1 MNMLNKFKIDQR
13 LLGLFAVIILL
24 IIINALY
31 VYNNTDVLEEKLTSI
46 YKIHLLSIDY
56 LIEADRDAYQSSIA
70 LSQALDSLNYSN
82 NEKLKTLLAAV
93 DENKDQVKMRY
104 GKFEDAFQV
113 KDYEEYKENTNTFW
127 ENYNKWVASSDKIS
141 GLIKSGEYNDARNM
155 YYGEYVEAFDP
166 MRSAMDVF
174 TGINLESSDTDYNS
188 SLDIYGKIQNRSL
201 IILGVIALFVAFG
214 GVIISRSITIP
225 LSNAVTHTKSVA
237 EGNLGNEIE
246 AEGNDETSAVLM
258 SIKTMSE
265 KLRDIV
271 AQIKEGSEQVF
282 SGSQLLSASAEQVSS
297 GASEQASSSEQIS
310 AAIEQMVASISMNSS
325 NAQETEKIAMKAA
338 GEINKSL
345 ESASQTMAAMS
356 KISEKIQII
365 NDIAFQTNILAL
377 NAAVEAARAG
387 EHGKGFAVVA
397 SEVRKLAERSRVAA
411 DEIHSVS
418 ESSLLV
424 ANQSKELLSSIV
436 PDVQRTAELVKEIA
450 VTSVEQDSGA
460 TQIGNAIQGLNT
472 VTQQNSSTAEELS
485 SSAEEMTNQARAL
498 MNAVAYFVVD
508 NQG

>member
-1 MNMLNKFKIDQR
+1 MSVLNKFKIGQR
-13 LLGLFAVIILL
+13 LSGLFAVIILL
-24 IIINALY
+24 ILINALY
-31 VYNNTDVLEEKLTSI
+31 VYNNTDILKENLTSI

-56 LIEADRDAYQSSIA
+56 LIEADRDAYQSNIA
-70 LSQALDSLNYSN
+70 LSQALDSLNYSDK
-82 NEKLKTLLAAV
+82 EKLNTLLTAV
-93 DENKDQVKMRY
+93 DENKEQVKMRY
-104 GKFEDAFQV
+104 SKFEDAFQV
-113 KDYEEYKENTNTFW
+113 KKYDEYKENTNKFW
-127 ENYNKWVASSDKIS
+127 ENYNKWIVAGDQIV
-141 GLIKSGEYNDARNM
+141 GLIKSENYNEAKDL
-155 YYGEYVEAFDP
+155 YYGKYVEAFDP

-174 TGINLESSDTDYNS
+174 TGINLESSDKDYKA
-188 SLDIYGKIQNRSL
+188 SLDIYSYILSTSL
-201 IILGVIALFVAFG
+201 IILVIIAAFVAVG
-214 GVIISRSITIP
+214 GVFISRSISIP
-225 LSNAVTHTKSVA
+225 LADAVNITKSVA

-246 AEGNDETSAVLM
+246 AKGNDETSAVLI

-325 NAQETEKIAMKAA
+325 NARETEKIAMKAA

-498 MNAVAYFVVD
+498 MNAVAYFDVD
-508 NQG
+508 NRQ